1 MKQFVFAT
9 VSLIALSGVALAE
22 PTKLSTTQMDAVTAG
37 DLISVGG
44 VFRFTNIPVS
54 TSVGGCAAV
63 AVCTNGAGR
72 TTTNQNLTD
81 LAFIVNSNLIRVRI
95 RQ

>member
-9 VSLIALSGVALAE
+9 VSLIALSGIAMAE

-37 DLISVGG
+37 DLISTGG
-44 VFRFTNIPVS
+44 IFTFVNAPTAAS
-54 TSVGGCAAV
+54 AGGCNAV
-63 AVCTNGAGR
+63 GVCTNGAGR
-72 TTTNQNLTD
+72 VTTNQSLND
-81 LAFIVNSNLIRVRI
+81 VAFVVNSNLIRVRI

>member
-37 DLISVGG
+37 DLFSVGG
-44 VFRFTNIPVS
+44 VFTWTNVPIA
-54 TSVGGCAAV
+54 TSVGGCTAAT
-63 AVCTNGAGR
+63 VCTRGAGR
-72 TTTNQNLTD
+72 TFTD
-81 LAFIVNSNLIRVRI
+81 QSLNDVNIINNSNLIRVRI